1 MSVKDYNV
9 EPELNVSISGISI
22 AEGCAPSGI
31 NDALRQLMADV
42 KEESEAQA
50 QAVGEAASE
59 ASTQLSSLDST
70 LRAFIAEEVAKYLPL
85 AGGTMT
91 GPLAIEDGDGR
102 AHLRLKY
109 MGHESGSAPSEP
121 QYSTFAWYDK
131 NDVEVGRVMGFMN
144 STGQGGIG
152 IRHANADGTY
162 GPSAFV
168 VGTNA
173 DGTGYCKVDS
183 KNVVRS
189 INGQFAD
196 TTGAARLWAENTG
209 NVSANTLTESGVYYL
224 TGSNT
229 GLPSGTNGYVIV
241 HAVNS
246 SGYIRQIFF
255 RAGTVDSND
264 HNIYTRQTSGNNAW
278 GAWVKML
285 TSKDTGGVGL
295 LLNSTNVKIY
305 STASV
310 TLPSGGT
317 WAVIGHSSGDG
328 HDANLR
334 GTYAGGTKVS
344 MSDYGGAKF
353 ILALK
358 IAA

>member
-85 AGGTMT
+85 AGGTM
-91 GPLAIEDGDGR
+91 GGSIMFAPAEQDGLNAIR
-102 AHLRLKY
+102 AASHSQGYL
-109 MGHESGSAPSEP
+109 
-121 QYSTFAWYDK
+121 QFC
-131 NDVEVGRVMGFMN
+131 
-144 STGQGGIG
+144 GGIG
-152 IRHANADGTY
+152 YSSGATLALYGIEHGSNHGAFMLNAQSAEKNSLFEGRPDGTLTWA
-162 GPSAFV
+162 GNAILTSAGGSLAGRLKFTKNPAHYIEV
-168 VGTNA
+168 DANGDLLIGGNGSLFRLRGLNSDA
-173 DGTGYCKVDS
+173 NPGGFQLRANDGS
-183 KNVVRS
+183 KNRYL
-189 INGQFAD
+189 IAEGEALEWNGA
-196 TTGAARLWAENTG
+196 
-209 NVSANTLTESGVYYL
+209 SVY
-224 TGSNT
+224 T
-229 GLPSGTNGYVIV
+229 
-241 HAVNS
+241 S
-246 SGYIRQIFF
+246 SG
-255 RAGTVDSND
+255 
-264 HNIYTRQTSGNNAW
+264 
-278 GAWVKML
+278 
-285 TSKDTGGVGL
+285 GL
-295 LLNSTNVKIY
+295 LMNSTNVKIY

-328 HDANLR
+328 HDANIR

-344 MSDYGGAKF
+344 MTDYGGAKF